1 VRCPNSCAPAVT
13 SSCCTAPTRRDER
26 AEAGAGFMLGSVR
39 RVVLSVVAV
48 AALAVLAGCGSS
60 AKGPPHKGPPP
71 VARLIGCGTTAL
83 HRGSVPGWTSSAWS
97 SSSGAPGQMPWALS
111 TRGSAAAFLFSY
123 PLHVGTTLAR
133 SNKILWIVRLPRDS
147 STLRVRAKPLGHTSP
162 VIRRSWPPDSGPG
175 QIYPSSFS
183 VPRPGCWRVT
193 IQWAGHS
200 DSLDLKVGA

>member
-1 VRCPNSCAPAVT
+1 
-13 SSCCTAPTRRDER
+13 
-26 AEAGAGFMLGSVR
+26 MLGSVR
-39 RVVLSVVAV
+39 RVVLSVAAV
-48 AALAVLAGCGSS
+48 AVLAGCGSS
-60 AKGPPHKGPPP
+60 HKGPPHTGPPNNGLPNNGPLP
-71 VARLIGCGTTAL
+71 VARLLGCGTTAL

-97 SSSGAPGQMPWALS
+97 SSSGAPGQMPWALG

-123 PLHVGTTLAR
+123 PLHAGTTLAR

-147 STLRVRAKPLGHTSP
+147 STLKVGAEPLGHRGP
-162 VIRRSWPPDSGPG
+162 VVRHSWPPDSGPG

-200 DSLDLKVGA
+200 DSLDLKVDA